1 MWVETLRPHVG
12 GMLLWRHA
20 LKFLVVIIAAFL
32 WAITFS
38 SAAHAADA
46 EWDAGSLTYDERT
59 YQGPSTVT
67 RENASTLGIP
77 ENSEYYE
84 SVDTSQDPQV
94 SRILYF
100 TPGVDKKDA
109 TAAQYA
115 EYTLDTRSADT
126 KYTKVRGPDTVA
138 VNQASFADGGTKE
151 ETSCVISGIGYV
163 ICPLM
168 NYMADTMDK
177 IFEILKSFL
186 QVSPLSTDRDSA
198 LHKAWFIA
206 LSFANILFIAG
217 FLVIIYSYVTNQGV
231 KQYDIRSIVPRLIA
245 AAVLINA
252 SYFICALAVDASNIA
267 GSNLQDIFN
276 AIREQVAPNDV
287 VDKASWSQA
296 NTLIL
301 SGGTIGTVAGLYALG
316 AYGAAAIHLL
326 MPMLIAAVIAVLV
339 VVIVLAA
346 RQAII
351 TVLIILAPLAFAA
364 FILPSTQKYFEKWKD
379 IFMTMLLV
387 YPMFSL
393 LFGGSQLAATLIA
406 QNATSVIVV
415 LFAMFIQVAP
425 LIITPFLIKFSGS
438 LLGKIAGMV
447 NNPAKGLGDRA
458 KNWSKSQAD
467 LAKQDRM
474 TKGSFGTGMART
486 LDNVKRKD
494 EARKKRYDS
503 LRNAQFNESKS
514 GRSLAIEQKRA
525 DDRLATADKVN
536 DAVYEGLKRTNADVR
551 IDAVKLK
558 IAEMSLES
566 NKAKMDTYLHELES
580 SKGKNYHAGRGDQV
594 AATLGSSM
602 HKLAEETM
610 VQASRKDIADGVHK
624 AEFATDIVKSS
635 ALKAAAGGI
644 AGVEGELLATA
655 RATQTIRAD
664 FGKGVEASA
673 ELMKHFNLNSK
684 QVHSLALNKSLD
696 SDGVPIVGKDSEG
709 NAYEFNPNVAQMFE
723 AAIEKDMKENN
734 FASVREI
741 IELSGTDAYKGVR
754 STIKDGIVKN
764 GIPAKAVFM
773 GGRPIDM
780 VGKGDITIDTYH
792 QMIAETVRKGKVD
805 QQALVTND
813 ADALKDI
820 NNLIRGVDRHG
831 SAVNAFAGMS
841 REERMDYG
849 LQLSVLYKTAY
860 DTLKNPR
867 LSDKLKPNAKA
878 ELKHIAEL
886 GGFDVSG
893 L

>member
-12 GMLLWRHA
+12 GVLLWRHA
-20 LKFLVVIIAAFL
+20 LKFLVVIVTAFL

-38 SAAHAADA
+38 PAAHAADA
-46 EWDAGSLTYDERT
+46 EWDAGSLSYDSRT
-59 YQGPSTVT
+59 YQGPSTAN
-67 RENASTLGIP
+67 REMATTLGIP

-84 SVDTSQDPQV
+84 SIDTSKDPKV

-109 TAAQYA
+109 TAAQYT

-126 KYTKVRGPDTVA
+126 KYTKVRGPTNVA
-138 VNQASFADGGTKE
+138 VNQASFAEGGTKE
-151 ETSCVISGIGYV
+151 ETSCVVSGIGYV

-177 IFEILKSFL
+177 IFDILKSFL
-186 QVSPLSTDRDSA
+186 QVSPLSTDTDSA

-206 LSFANILFIAG
+206 LTFANVLFIIG

-245 AAVLINA
+245 AAILINV
-252 SYFICALAVDASNIA
+252 SYYICALAVDASNIA

-276 AIREQVAPNDV
+276 NIREQVAPNDV
-287 VDKASWSQA
+287 VDKASWAQA
-296 NTLIL
+296 NTMIL

-326 MPMLIAAVIAVLV
+326 MPMLIAAIIAVLV

-364 FILPSTQKYFEKWKD
+364 FILPSTQKYFDKWKD

-425 LIITPFLIKFSGS
+425 LIITPFLIRFSGS

-474 TKGSFGTGMART
+474 TKGSLGTGMART

-514 GRSLAIEQKRA
+514 GRSLAVDQKRA

-536 DAVYEGLKRTNADVR
+536 DAVYEGLKRTDADVR

-580 SKGKNYHAGRGDQV
+580 GKGKAHHAARGDEV
-594 AATLGSSM
+594 ARTLGSSM
-602 HKLAEETM
+602 HTLAEETM
-610 VQASRKDIADGVHK
+610 VQASRKSMAEAAHRSEYADHILTNPG
-624 AEFATDIVKSS
+624 
-635 ALKAAAGGI
+635 LAADAGGI
-644 AGVEGELLATA
+644 KGTTGANLALA
-655 RATQTIRAD
+655 NATQTIRKD
-664 FGKGVEASA
+664 FGEGVAA
-673 ELMKHFNLNSK
+673 QTELLKHFSKDLNNDSLK
-684 QVHSLALNKSLD
+684 QLAL
-696 SDGVPIVGKDSEG
+696 GGTAVGKDSQGRSYTFDTSRPSDVGGELHEAAVAKFLQESNYEGARTIIKAASDGGWDGMYGTVKDAVIKVHGSKAPFLSGQSLDVIDQG
-709 NAYEFNPNVAQMFE
+709 NATSAGGY
-723 AAIEKDMKENN
+723 NN
-734 FASVREI
+734 MI
-741 IELSGTDAYKGVR
+741 ISY
-754 STIKDGIVKN
+754 IN
-764 GIPAKAVFM
+764 
-773 GGRPIDM
+773 
-780 VGKGDITIDTYH
+780 
-792 QMIAETVRKGKVD
+792 KGKFNG
-805 QQALVTND
+805 QSLAT
-813 ADALKDI
+813 ADASALEDMLKVIYAQKQDDPSLLGPEVGSQFPPDFQMHVDG
-820 NNLIRGVDRHG
+820 LI
-831 SAVNAFAGMS
+831 
-841 REERMDYG
+841 E
-849 LQLSVLYKTAY
+849 TAR
-860 DTLKNPR
+860 KA
-867 LSDKLKPNAKA
+867 LSDPQIASNISEVNREKLLAM
-878 ELKHIAEL
+878 KHL
-886 GGFDVSG
+886 GRI
-893 L
+893 

>member
-1 MWVETLRPHVG
+1 MIVT
-12 GMLLWRHA
+12 
-20 LKFLVVIIAAFL
+20 AFL

-38 SAAHAADA
+38 PAAHAADA
-46 EWDAGSLTYDERT
+46 EWDAGSLSYDSRT
-59 YQGPSTVT
+59 YQGPSTAN
-67 RENASTLGIP
+67 REMATTLGIP

-84 SVDTSQDPQV
+84 SVDTSQDPKV

-109 TAAQYA
+109 TSAQYT

-126 KYTKVRGPDTVA
+126 KYTRVRGPDSIA
-138 VNQASFADGGTKE
+138 VNQASFADNGTKE

-177 IFEILKSFL
+177 IFDILKSFL
-186 QVSPLSTDRDSA
+186 QVSPLSTATDSS

-206 LSFANILFIAG
+206 LTFANVLFIIG

-231 KQYDIRSIVPRLIA
+231 KQYDIRSIIPRLIA
-245 AAVLINA
+245 AAILINA
-252 SYFICALAVDASNIA
+252 SYYICALAVDASNIV

-276 AIREQVAPNDV
+276 TIREQVAPNDV

-296 NTLIL
+296 NTMIL

-364 FILPSTQKYFEKWKD
+364 FILPSTQKYFDKWKD

-438 LLGKIAGMV
+438 LLGRIAGMV

-467 LAKQDRM
+467 MAKQDRM
-474 TKGSFGTGMART
+474 TKGSLGSGMART

-494 EARKKRYDS
+494 EARKKRLDT
-503 LRNAQFNESKS
+503 LRNAQFNEGK
-514 GRSLAIEQKRA
+514 GRRSVIDQKRA
-525 DDRLATADKVN
+525 DDRLATADKMN
-536 DAVYEGLKRTNADVR
+536 DAVYEGLKRTDADVR

-580 SKGKNYHAGRGDQV
+580 GKGKAHHVAQGDEV
-594 AATLGSSM
+594 ARTLGSSM
-602 HKLAEETM
+602 HTLAEETM

-624 AEFATDIVKSS
+624 AEFASHMVQSS

-673 ELMKHFNLNSK
+673 ELMKHFNLSSG
-684 QVHSLALNKSLD
+684 QVHSLALNKSVD
-696 SDGVPIVGKDSEG
+696 SNGAPIVGKDSEG
-709 NAYEFNPNVAQMFE
+709 NSYAFSPNVAQMFE

-734 FASVREI
+734 FAGVREI

-754 STIKDGIVKN
+754 ATIKDGIVKN
-764 GIPAKAVFM
+764 GLPGKAVFM

-780 VGKGDITIDTYH
+780 VGKGEITASSYH
-792 QMIAETVRKGKVD
+792 KMIAETVRKGKVD
-805 QQALVTND
+805 QQALITND

-820 NNLIRGVDRHG
+820 NNLLRGVDRQG
-831 SAVNAFAGMS
+831 NTINPTAGMAS
-841 REERMDYG
+841 REERMAYG
-849 LQLSVLYKTAY
+849 EQISVLYKTAY
-860 DTLKNPR
+860 DTLTNPR
-867 LSDKLKPNAKA
+867 LKDKLKPNAKA
-878 ELKHIAEL
+878 ELKRIAEL
-886 GGFDVSG
+886 GGYNVSSI
-893 L
+893 